1 MPNGGA
7 MTSGTQPGT
16 LIGGRYRL
24 DHRLGAGGFGQVW
37 RAHDTA
43 LGVDVAVKQVHLGSR
58 LPDEERAELLA
69 RAGREARN
77 AARLRDHPHI
87 VTVHDVVEVDEV
99 PWIVMQL
106 VEGYSLAEELQE
118 RGPLGVECAAVIAQ
132 ALLSALEAAHK
143 AGVVHRDV
151 KPANVML
158 TDSGE
163 VLLADF
169 GIAVG
174 QTDPRLT
181 ATALVI
187 GSPGF
192 IAPERLHGAQS
203 DGRADLFS
211 LGVTLYAA
219 VEGAMPFPTG
229 NPTAAL
235 TEPPRPPVKAG
246 QLAALITGLLEKDP
260 SQRPTIPDAL
270 VMLTAP
276 PKPPKPPVKEPP
288 KKPVRPETV
297 KFTNTRAE
305 LKKAYDE
312 DPVDGFAS
320 YGLGCTGILLAGPV
334 ISLVWA
340 EHSAS
345 DSAGT
350 FIGHMF
356 VGWFVLGS
364 VFGLGL
370 QLVGWWRGR
379 FDLSDVVTIHD
390 DGITF
395 SRWVR
400 ENRKL
405 KSFTVR
411 WDTLE
416 AITVE
421 RNAAGKHEVV
431 AWFSKT
437 NEPTSKWLV
446 ANGVTTRQGGGFM
459 LYGRDTASRV
469 DPNRFRNEL
478 KRAAGPR
485 YGTPQNSRRP

>member
-1 MPNGGA
+1 

-24 DHRLGAGGFGQVW
+24 DHRLGVGGFGQVW

-43 LGVDVAVKQVHLGSR
+43 LGVDVAVKQVHLGST
-58 LPDEERAELLA
+58 LPDKERAELLA

-106 VEGYSLAEELQE
+106 VEGHSLAEELKE
-118 RGPLGVECAAVIAQ
+118 RGPLGIERAAAVAR
-132 ALLSALEAAHK
+132 ALLGALEAAHR

-158 TDSGE
+158 ADTGE

-235 TEPPRPPVKAG
+235 TEPPRPPVNAG
-246 QLAALITGLLEKDP
+246 RLAVLITGLLEKDP
-260 SQRPTIPDAL
+260 SQRPTVSEAL
-270 VMLTAP
+270 GMLT
-276 PKPPKPPVKEPP
+276 KPPEPPEPPVKGPSKEPVP
-288 KKPVRPETV
+288 PQPAT
-297 KFTNTRAE
+297 FTNSRAE

-312 DPVDGFAS
+312 DPFGGSAT
-320 YGLGCTGILLAGPV
+320 YGVGCTGILLGGPV
-334 ISLVWA
+334 VSLVWA
-340 EHSAS
+340 EHSPS
-345 DSAGT
+345 NSAGT
-350 FIGHMF
+350 FVGHMF
-356 VGWFVLGS
+356 IGWVALTV
-364 VFGLGL
+364 VFGCVSW
-370 QLVGWWRGR
+370 LVGWWRGWR
-379 FDLSDVVTIHD
+379 DLSDVVTIHD
-390 DGITF
+390 DNITF

-405 KSFTVR
+405 KNFTVR

-431 AWFSKT
+431 AWFHKT

-446 ANGVTTRQGGGFM
+446 ANGVSTRQGGGFK
-459 LYGRDTASRV
+459 LYGLDSASSV
-469 DPNRFRNEL
+469 DPKRFQSRL
-478 KRAAGPR
+478 KKSAGPR
-485 YGTPQNSRRP
+485 YGTPQSSQRS

>member
-1 MPNGGA
+1 
-7 MTSGTQPGT
+7 MTSGVHPGA

-43 LGVDVAVKQVHLGSR
+43 LGVDVAVKQVHLGST

-69 RAGREARN
+69 RAEREARN

-106 VEGYSLAEELQE
+106 VEGHSLAEELEE
-118 RGPLGVECAAVIAQ
+118 RGPLGVERAAAIAQ
-132 ALLSALEAAHK
+132 ALLGALETAHK

-158 TDSGE
+158 ADSGE

-211 LGVTLYAA
+211 LGVTLYAT
-219 VEGAMPFPTG
+219 VEGVMPFPMG

-246 QLAALITGLLEKDP
+246 RLAALITGLLEKDP
-260 SQRPTIPDAL
+260 SQRPTVPDAL
-270 VMLTAP
+270 VMLTT
-276 PKPPKPPVKEPP
+276 PPKPPVEEPP
-288 KKPVRPETV
+288 KAE

-312 DPVDGFAS
+312 DPFDGFAP
-320 YGLGCTGILLAGPV
+320 YGLGCTGILVGGPV
-334 ISLVWA
+334 VSLIWD
-340 EHSAS
+340 EHIPS

-350 FIGHMF
+350 FVGHMF
-356 VGWFVLGS
+356 LGWLALGV
-364 VFGLGL
+364 VFGCASW
-370 QLVGWWRGR
+370 LVGRWRGI
-379 FDLSDVVTIHD
+379 FDHSDVVTIHG

-421 RNAAGKHEVV
+421 RNASRKHEVV

-437 NEPTSKWLV
+437 NEPTSKWLAV
-446 ANGVTTRQGGGFM
+446 NGVTTRQGGGFM
-459 LYGRDTASRV
+459 LYGQDTASRV
-469 DPNRFRNEL
+469 DPNRFRSRL
-478 KRAAGPR
+478 KKSAGPR
-485 YGTPQNSRRP
+485 YGTPPSSPQP